1 MAVIEGN
8 LDGKG
13 LRVAIIQARFNSF
26 IASALVEGAKE
37 GLRRHGVDEES
48 IDIIKVP
55 GAMRYPTYYRRL
67 LEVGIM
73 MERCLGAVI
82 RGATPHFDFVAGENA
97 SGIQDVMLTEDFPA
111 AYGVITPN
119 NLEQAIERAG
129 VKSGNKGYEAAVA
142 AIEMINLV
150 KSLLHSKI
158 VQLFVY
164 LNSMIMHALLPPN
177 PIVFDSM

>member
-37 GLRRHGVDEES
+37 GLRRHGVDEEN

-55 GAMRYPTYYRRL
+55 GAYEIPYVLQKVARSGNYDGA
-67 LEVGIM
+67 V
-73 MERCLGAVI
+73 CLGAVI

-142 AIEMINLV
+142 AIEMINLG
-150 KSLLHSKI
+150 KEFAS
-158 VQLFVY
+158 
-164 LNSMIMHALLPPN
+164 
-177 PIVFDSM
+177 

>member
-1 MAVIEGN
+1 MMAVIEGN

-37 GLRRHGVDEES
+37 GLRRHGVDEEN

-55 GAMRYPTYYRRL
+55 GAYEIPYVLQKVARSGNYDGA
-67 LEVGIM
+67 V
-73 MERCLGAVI
+73 CLGAVI

-142 AIEMINLV
+142 AIEMINL
-150 KSLLHSKI
+150 SKE
-158 VQLFVY
+158 FA
-164 LNSMIMHALLPPN
+164 S
-177 PIVFDSM
+177 

>member
-55 GAMRYPTYYRRL
+55 GAYEIPYILQKVARSGNYDGA
-67 LEVGIM
+67 V
-73 MERCLGAVI
+73 CLGAVI

-142 AIEMINLV
+142 AIEMINL
-150 KSLLHSKI
+150 SKE
-158 VQLFVY
+158 FA
-164 LNSMIMHALLPPN
+164 S
-177 PIVFDSM
+177 

>member
-1 MAVIEGN
+1 MMAVIEGN

-55 GAMRYPTYYRRL
+55 GAYEIPYVLQKVARSGNYDGA
-67 LEVGIM
+67 V
-73 MERCLGAVI
+73 CLGAVI

-142 AIEMINLV
+142 AIEMINL
-150 KSLLHSKI
+150 SKE
-158 VQLFVY
+158 FA
-164 LNSMIMHALLPPN
+164 S
-177 PIVFDSM
+177 

>member
-1 MAVIEGN
+1 MAVIEGH

-13 LRVAIIQARFNSF
+13 LKIAIIQARFNSF

-37 GLRRHGVDEES
+37 GLRRHGVEEQS
-48 IDIIKVP
+48 IDVIKVP
-55 GAMRYPTYYRRL
+55 GAYEIPFILQKVARSGNYDGA
-67 LEVGIM
+67 V
-73 MERCLGAVI
+73 CLGAVI

-142 AIEMINLV
+142 AIEMINLSRQFSV
-150 KSLLHSKI
+150 
-158 VQLFVY
+158 
-164 LNSMIMHALLPPN
+164 
-177 PIVFDSM
+177 

>member
-55 GAMRYPTYYRRL
+55 GAYEIPFVLQKVARSGNYDGA
-67 LEVGIM
+67 V
-73 MERCLGAVI
+73 CLGAVI

-142 AIEMINLV
+142 AIEMINL
-150 KSLLHSKI
+150 SKE
-158 VQLFVY
+158 FA
-164 LNSMIMHALLPPN
+164 S
-177 PIVFDSM
+177 

>member
-1 MAVIEGN
+1 MAVIEGH

-13 LRVAIIQARFNSF
+13 LKIAIIQARFNSF

-37 GLRRHGVDEES
+37 GLRRHGVEEQS

-55 GAMRYPTYYRRL
+55 GAYEIPYILQKVARSGNYDGA
-67 LEVGIM
+67 V
-73 MERCLGAVI
+73 CLGAVI

-142 AIEMINLV
+142 AIEMINLSR
-150 KSLLHSKI
+150 KFS
-158 VQLFVY
+158 
-164 LNSMIMHALLPPN
+164 A
-177 PIVFDSM
+177 

>member
-1 MAVIEGN
+1 MATIEGH

-37 GLRRHGVDEES
+37 GLRRHGVEEENV
-48 IDIIKVP
+48 DLIKVP
-55 GAMRYPTYYRRL
+55 GAYEIPYILQKVARSGKYDGA
-67 LEVGIM
+67 V
-73 MERCLGAVI
+73 CLGAVI

-111 AYGVITPN
+111 SYGVITPN

-142 AIEMINLV
+142 AIEMINL
-150 KSLLHSKI
+150 SKK
-158 VQLFVY
+158 F
-164 LNSMIMHALLPPN
+164 NA
-177 PIVFDSM
+177 

>member
-37 GLRRHGVDEES
+37 GLRRHGVDEEN

-55 GAMRYPTYYRRL
+55 GAYEIPYVLQKVARSGNYDGA
-67 LEVGIM
+67 V
-73 MERCLGAVI
+73 CLGAVI

-142 AIEMINLV
+142 AIEMINL
-150 KSLLHSKI
+150 SKE
-158 VQLFVY
+158 FA
-164 LNSMIMHALLPPN
+164 S
-177 PIVFDSM
+177 

>member
-1 MAVIEGN
+1 MMAVIEGN

-55 GAMRYPTYYRRL
+55 GAYEIPFVLQKVARSGNYDGA
-67 LEVGIM
+67 V
-73 MERCLGAVI
+73 CLGAVI

-142 AIEMINLV
+142 AIEMINL
-150 KSLLHSKI
+150 SKE
-158 VQLFVY
+158 FA
-164 LNSMIMHALLPPN
+164 S
-177 PIVFDSM
+177 

>member
-55 GAMRYPTYYRRL
+55 GAYEIPYVLQKVARSGNYDGA
-67 LEVGIM
+67 V
-73 MERCLGAVI
+73 CLGAVI

-142 AIEMINLV
+142 AIEMINL
-150 KSLLHSKI
+150 SKE
-158 VQLFVY
+158 FA
-164 LNSMIMHALLPPN
+164 S
-177 PIVFDSM
+177 

>member
-1 MAVIEGN
+1 MAVIEGH

-13 LRVAIIQARFNSF
+13 LKIAIIQARFNSF

-37 GLRRHGVDEES
+37 GLRRHGVEEQC

-55 GAMRYPTYYRRL
+55 GAYEIPYILQKVARSGNYDGA
-67 LEVGIM
+67 V
-73 MERCLGAVI
+73 CLGAVI

-97 SGIQDVMLTEDFPA
+97 SGIQDVMLSEDFPA

-142 AIEMINLV
+142 AIEMINL
-150 KSLLHSKI
+150 SREFS
-158 VQLFVY
+158 
-164 LNSMIMHALLPPN
+164 A
-177 PIVFDSM
+177 